1 MSDLLKT
8 TLSLQIY
15 DILRQDIIQGR
26 IAPGEKLTLKILQER
41 FGVSTSP
48 IREALTRL
56 TADNLVTYYSN
67 VGIRVVELTT
77 KDLDEIYQ
85 LMGDL
90 DALALRYA
98 CESDDYQTYLDE
110 LTDCIMDCRKALENG
125 ETERWIRCSD
135 QVHLTAYRFC
145 DNSRLIASAEQ
156 LRGQLTI
163 MSANYQKDSTCQ
175 QQIQQEHENI
185 WKLVEQRDIPGA
197 CQAMR
202 EHLLHSL
209 ELAHQVR
216 RH

>member
-8 TLSLQIY
+8 TLSMQIY
-15 DILRQDIIQGR
+15 EILKEDIIQGK

-41 FGVSTSP
+41 FQVSTSP

-56 TADNLVTYYSN
+56 TSDNLVTYYSN

-77 KDLDEIYQ
+77 RDLEEIYQ

-90 DALALRYA
+90 DALAIRYA
-98 CESDDYQTYLDE
+98 CESENYPEYKADLA
-110 LTDCIMDCRKALENG
+110 DCLEDCRKALEAG
-125 ETERWIRCSD
+125 DTDRWIRCSD
-135 QVHLTAYRFC
+135 QVHLAAYNYC

-163 MSANYQKDSTCQ
+163 MSANYQKDVNCQ
-175 QQIQQEHENI
+175 RLIQEEHERI
-185 WKLVEQRDIPGA
+185 CELVLQRDIPLA
-197 CQAMR
+197 CDAMR
-202 EHLLHSL
+202 EHLAHSL
-209 ELAHQVR
+209 EIAKQFH